1 MKKLIIIIPMIF
13 MLLVPLGTALA
24 VNIPDTPGTNIYE
37 SNNYPSHETKEKII
51 QFNREHNDQTEKT
64 NQLLA
69 GLAVGFIITISLSLI
84 GKTVVEN
91 GTTQTECYTYNNGK
105 IISKTVVENGTTQ
118 TEYYT
123 YNNGKIIK
131 AG

>member
-13 MLLVPLGTALA
+13 MLLAPLDATSAFN
-24 VNIPDTPGTNIYE
+24 VPDTPSTNIYE
-37 SNNYPSHETKEKII
+37 SNNYPSHKTKEKII

-84 GKTVVEN
+84 SKTVVEN

-105 IISKTVVENGTTQ
+105 IIGYHRLRGE
-118 TEYYT
+118 
-123 YNNGKIIK
+123 
-131 AG
+131 